1 MKSSRLD
8 EEQGKK
14 RKRRKKEV
22 GERKRKLGC
31 GDGAEQL
38 GEALS

>member
-14 RKRRKKEV
+14 PKGERRKK
-22 GERKRKLGC
+22 GEQKKKTRL
-31 GDGAEQL
+31 
-38 GEALS
+38 

>member
-14 RKRRKKEV
+14 QKGERRKK
-22 GERKRKLGC
+22 GEQKRKLGC
-31 GDGAEQL
+31 RDGAEQL
-38 GEALS
+38 GETLS

>member
-8 EEQGKK
+8 EEQRK
-14 RKRRKKEV
+14 REKGERRKKE
-22 GERKRKLGC
+22 EQKRKLGC

-38 GEALS
+38 GETLS